1 LVRVSSRNERPFKT
15 KDMHRVKPLILL
27 TAAFLISLSL
37 HADTDKGNVQK
48 ETGSNQVVVIESVN
62 VLQLDGIIVDA
73 ENNETLAGAS
83 IIVNGEKYYSDLDG
97 KFTIPHVKPGKQE
110 LIVELI
116 SYESALVEVDC
127 NSNQRITIKL
137 LQK

>member
-1 LVRVSSRNERPFKT
+1 
-15 KDMHRVKPLILL
+15 MHRVKPFILL

-37 HADTDKGNVQK
+37 HADTEKGNVQK
-48 ETGSNQVVVIESVN
+48 ETGSNHVVVIESVN
-62 VLQLDGIIVDA
+62 VSQLDGIIVDA

-97 KFTIPHVKPGKQE
+97 KFTIPHVKSGKQE
-110 LIVELI
+110 LTIELI
-116 SYESALVEVDC
+116 SYEPVSVEVDG
-127 NSNQRITIKL
+127 SRDKTITIKL